1 MKYLFFIALLLAGAQ
16 SSLAKHYVSGLQ
28 KVTFRA
34 GPGVENKIIR
44 MVETDSAMTI
54 LQKGDEWSKVKDKTG
69 KEGYVMTRFLSKEVP
84 YSLKYSWLKGQNEKL
99 KKELQELK
107 DLQENLNQN
116 FTETKRELAS
126 TKENLETTNS
136 SFAELKNGSQEYLKL
151 KAKYE
156 AASSALSGQNEQV
169 KALRE
174 KLSLYYF
181 TWFVAGA
188 GVLLL
193 GWLIGFLSRKSK
205 KTYSGISL

>member
-1 MKYLFFIALLLAGAQ
+1 
-16 SSLAKHYVSGLQ
+16 
-28 KVTFRA
+28 
-34 GPGVENKIIR
+34 
-44 MVETDSAMTI
+44 
-54 LQKGDEWSKVKDKTG
+54 
-69 KEGYVMTRFLSKEVP
+69 
-84 YSLKYSWLKGQNEKL
+84 
-99 KKELQELK
+99 
-107 DLQENLNQN
+107 
-116 FTETKRELAS
+116 S